1 VIGTS
6 QIFCPKFC
14 TVEVKDALYNR
25 LKQPSSRITTG
36 YVQKNEIT
44 WYKKGLWGQGEV
56 INQCFFF
63 KSFEFSDQQR
73 LGCCVGSLQPPIH
86 GS

>member
-1 VIGTS
+1 LKIREEKKVIGTS

-44 WYKKGLWGQGEV
+44 WYKKRVMGTGRSYQSM
-56 INQCFFF
+56 FFF
-63 KSFEFSDQQR
+63 
-73 LGCCVGSLQPPIH
+73 
-86 GS
+86 